1 MNKVPVKI
9 KLYLVLSFIL
19 DPFYFIY
26 QNIAILRNKEERNRS
41 VERWVNKKVK
51 RPTGH
56 LIWLHVASVGE
67 ALSAFPLID
76 KILAEVPEPNVLVT
90 STTKTSA
97 KLIKEYND
105 NRVIHQMSPYDTF
118 FVSKRFLDHWKPDL
132 ACRVESEIWP
142 RILFEITKRDIPNY
156 LFNARFSKKTMERM
170 KNNLTSSKYLLS
182 LFDQIHV
189 PEKQTEKFLMGLG
202 LNPNSVMVTGALK
215 DSRGGLPVDSSLVTE
230 FNQVIDKRN
239 VWLAASTHRGED
251 EIVLQAHK
259 KLGGV
264 LIIVPRHTERAG
276 EIASLCSSMGFAW
289 QLRSEFPI
297 LQKDTDIFIADTMGE
312 MGLWYS
318 LVKIAFIGGSLV
330 EKGGHNPVEA
340 AQLGVVSL
348 HGPHIDNS
356 RAKYEKFK
364 SEGVS
369 YGISNAE
376 EIAQRFSS
384 LSAKELEAKAK
395 KAKNIS
401 KVDMVAVEQSVK
413 AIKKALRV

>member
-1 MNKVPVKI
+1 VNKVPVKI
-9 KLYLVLSFIL
+9 KLYLVLSLIL

-26 QNIAILRNKEERNRS
+26 QNIAIFRNKEERNRS

-56 LIWLHVASVGE
+56 LVWLHVASVGE

-76 KILAEVPEPNVLVT
+76 KILAEVPELNVLVT

-132 ACRVESEIWP
+132 TCRVESEIWP
-142 RILFEITKRDIPNY
+142 RILLEIAKRDIPNY

-170 KNNLTSSKYLLS
+170 KSDLISSKYLLS

-189 PEKQTEKFLMGLG
+189 PEKQTEQFLMGLG

-215 DSRGGLPVDSSLVTE
+215 DSRGGLPVDSSLVKE

-251 EIVLQAHK
+251 EIVLKAHK

-264 LIIVPRHTERAG
+264 LIIVPRHTERSG
-276 EIASLCSSMGFAW
+276 EIASLCSSMGFTW

-376 EIAQRFSS
+376 EIVQCFSS
-384 LSAKELEAKAK
+384 LSAKVLEAKAK
-395 KAKNIS
+395 QAKNIS
-401 KVDMVAVEQSVK
+401 KVDMAAVEKSIKV
-413 AIKKALRV
+413 IKKALRV

>member
-1 MNKVPVKI
+1 
-9 KLYLVLSFIL
+9 
-19 DPFYFIY
+19 
-26 QNIAILRNKEERNRS
+26 
-41 VERWVNKKVK
+41 
-51 RPTGH
+51 
-56 LIWLHVASVGE
+56 
-67 ALSAFPLID
+67 
-76 KILAEVPEPNVLVT
+76 
-90 STTKTSA
+90 
-97 KLIKEYND
+97 
-105 NRVIHQMSPYDTF
+105 
-118 FVSKRFLDHWKPDL
+118 
-132 ACRVESEIWP
+132 
-142 RILFEITKRDIPNY
+142 
-156 LFNARFSKKTMERM
+156 
-170 KNNLTSSKYLLS
+170 
-182 LFDQIHV
+182 
-189 PEKQTEKFLMGLG
+189 
-202 LNPNSVMVTGALK
+202 
-215 DSRGGLPVDSSLVTE
+215 
-230 FNQVIDKRN
+230 
-239 VWLAASTHRGED
+239 
-251 EIVLQAHK
+251 
-259 KLGGV
+259 
-264 LIIVPRHTERAG
+264 
-276 EIASLCSSMGFAW
+276 MGFAW

-297 LQKDTDIFIADTMGE
+297 LQKNTDIFIADTMGE

-401 KVDMVAVEQSVK
+401 KVDMVAVEKSVK